1 MKTSTK
7 IIIAVVIIILI
18 AIIGTL
24 FTFKGILSVATKEK
38 ERITA
43 EEFYNT
49 MQGKGYIVVDA
60 TEQFFNKMQEKEYI
74 IADAKSQFLSYDYIE
89 KVYVATPSD
98 YSYKIEFYELTDNNL
113 SLQFYNNNKSLIENS
128 QNSTRVDLNG
138 VNSNKFAIKSNGR
151 YSTISRIDNTN
162 IFVNEKTEYEEEIK
176 QILQELGY

>member
-60 TEQFFNKMQEKEYI
+60 TEQYAE
-74 IADAKSQFLSYDYIE
+74 YDYIK
-89 KVYVATPSD
+89 KVYIATPSD